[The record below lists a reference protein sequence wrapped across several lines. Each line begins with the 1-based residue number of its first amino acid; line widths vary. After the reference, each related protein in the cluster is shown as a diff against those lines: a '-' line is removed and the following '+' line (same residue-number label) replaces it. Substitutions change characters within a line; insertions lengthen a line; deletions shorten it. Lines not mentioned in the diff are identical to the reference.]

1 MKYIVYLLVFL
12 SFLSC
17 NNLTETRE
25 QFTKQTQ
32 KVSWKA
38 VDTIDIAGFNSDIE
52 PGKPTLDVA
61 VYYPSN
67 FDPAFKKVTLARMM
81 ESIQAAKAIYK
92 PTGVQI
98 NLLWVKTGELNPDY
112 FSIQAN
118 EVPGIPETE
127 YANTYVNMRR
137 HPAELTERTKQAF
150 TSIIEPDKQN
160 SKTIYLIALQDVF
173 YPFLEVSEGR
183 NWTMKTV
190 RTGGM
195 SFPGYSYCS
204 TLPDNFRGI
213 ITITNL
219 ARPDRYRKTVAH
231 EIGHKVM
238 NVGHEF
244 KTTNPGFEVFAEGG
258 LMLYG
263 KGEEIPSGKEGRWH
277 LERLHLSPFIYR
289 LQDGRKVWN
298 PEYKEGGH
306 YYDPIYGNKVIH
318 FEGKSEIDENW

>member
-1 MKYIVYLLVFL
+1 MKYLVCFL
-12 SFLSC
+12 AFLPFLAC
-17 NNLTETRE
+17 NNSTETSE
-25 QFTKQTQ
+25 QAANEIK

-38 VDTIDIAGFNSDIE
+38 VDGIDIADFNKDLE
-52 PGKPTLDVA
+52 PGKPTVDVA
-61 VYYPSN
+61 VYFPSN
-67 FDPAFKKVTLARMM
+67 FDPAFKKVTLARMI
-81 ESIQAAKAIYK
+81 EGIQAAKAIYK

-98 NLLWVKTGELNPDY
+98 NLLWVKTGELNTEY

-137 HPAELTERTKQAF
+137 HPSELPKRTIDAF
-150 TSIIEPDKQN
+150 SSIIEPDEHN

-183 NWTMKTV
+183 NWMIKMV

-195 SFPGYSYCS
+195 SFPGYSYCN

-219 ARPDRYRKTVAH
+219 VRPDRYRRTVAH

-238 NVGHEF
+238 NVGHE
-244 KTTNPGFEVFAEGG
+244 
-258 LMLYG
+258 
-263 KGEEIPSGKEGRWH
+263 IGRAH
-277 LERLHLSPFIYR
+277 
-289 LQDGRKVWN
+289 V
-298 PEYKEGGH
+298 
-306 YYDPIYGNKVIH
+306 
-318 FEGKSEIDENW
+318 